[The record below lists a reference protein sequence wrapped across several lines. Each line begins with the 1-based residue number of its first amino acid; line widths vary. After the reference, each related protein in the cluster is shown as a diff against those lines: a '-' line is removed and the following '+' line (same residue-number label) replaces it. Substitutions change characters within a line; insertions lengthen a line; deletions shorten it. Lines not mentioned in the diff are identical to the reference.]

1 MSLLAGMFGIL
12 TPLVLTRFRNAN
24 QLVQKFTFTNSRI
37 QIYWRNI
44 CFINLSV
51 PTLALV
57 LIFWITPESPI
68 WLLLRG
74 KEYEARSSLLSIRG
88 YNTDVDSELDQMKQ
102 SLSYKQNGVR
112 GGKILTRLME
122 PEVWRPFLITNI
134 TFMLQVLTVKWN
146 FYPNNQFKFI
156 ILGFVA
162 IRGYTVLLFES
173 TGSNLN
179 AYDMVLISRCFT
191 LLGQLVSS
199 VAMPY
204 IGRKVVYCVSCALTG
219 VSLIGFGWA
228 HWLHPL
234 NSEPFAVATRNG
246 TLEKCRLKRNKYI
259 SLKTYIYRH
268 HRGSSKFLLQLA
280 ACNFPLVISIWFL
293 LWS

>member
-1 MSLLAGMFGIL
+1 MFGIL

-24 QLVQKFTFTNSRI
+24 QLDQKFTFPNTRL
-37 QIYWRNI
+37 QIYWRYI

-134 TFMLQVLTVKWN
+134 TFMLQVLTVK
-146 FYPNNQFKFI
+146 
-156 ILGFVA
+156 
-162 IRGYTVLLFES
+162 
-173 TGSNLN
+173 
-179 AYDMVLISRCFT
+179 
-191 LLGQLVSS
+191 
-199 VAMPY
+199 
-204 IGRKVVYCVSCALTG
+204 
-219 VSLIGFGWA
+219 
-228 HWLHPL
+228 
-234 NSEPFAVATRNG
+234 
-246 TLEKCRLKRNKYI
+246 
-259 SLKTYIYRH
+259 
-268 HRGSSKFLLQLA
+268 
-280 ACNFPLVISIWFL
+280 
-293 LWS
+293 

>member
-1 MSLLAGMFGIL
+1 ME
-12 TPLVLTRFRNAN
+12 
-24 QLVQKFTFTNSRI
+24 FT
-37 QIYWRNI
+37 
-44 CFINLSV
+44 
-51 PTLALV
+51 
-57 LIFWITPESPI
+57 
-68 WLLLRG
+68 
-74 KEYEARSSLLSIRG
+74 
-88 YNTDVDSELDQMKQ
+88 
-102 SLSYKQNGVR
+102 
-112 GGKILTRLME
+112 
-122 PEVWRPFLITNI
+122 
-134 TFMLQVLTVKWN
+134 
-146 FYPNNQFKFI
+146 

-246 TLEKCRLKRNKYI
+246 TLEKCRLRNN
-259 SLKTYIYRH
+259 IY
-268 HRGSSKFLLQLA
+268 FY
-280 ACNFPLVISIWFL
+280 
-293 LWS
+293 

>member
-37 QIYWRNI
+37 QIYWRYI

-57 LIFWITPESPI
+57 LIIWITPESPI

-134 TFMLQVLTVKWN
+134 TFMLQVLTVK
-146 FYPNNQFKFI
+146 
-156 ILGFVA
+156 
-162 IRGYTVLLFES
+162 
-173 TGSNLN
+173 
-179 AYDMVLISRCFT
+179 
-191 LLGQLVSS
+191 
-199 VAMPY
+199 
-204 IGRKVVYCVSCALTG
+204 
-219 VSLIGFGWA
+219 
-228 HWLHPL
+228 
-234 NSEPFAVATRNG
+234 
-246 TLEKCRLKRNKYI
+246 
-259 SLKTYIYRH
+259 
-268 HRGSSKFLLQLA
+268 
-280 ACNFPLVISIWFL
+280 
-293 LWS
+293 